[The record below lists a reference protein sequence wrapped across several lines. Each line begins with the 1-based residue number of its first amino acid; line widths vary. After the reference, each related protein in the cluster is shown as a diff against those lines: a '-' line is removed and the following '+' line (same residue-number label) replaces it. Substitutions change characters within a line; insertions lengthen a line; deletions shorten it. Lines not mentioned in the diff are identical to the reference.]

1 MQSPTEFSLLRVR
14 LTPKGGRD
22 ALSKWEADT
31 LYARVAPPPADGAA
45 NRALI
50 DLLSKSLGV
59 SASQITFV
67 RGNFSRDKLLRIEGL
82 PPADLNDR
90 IERALQKN

>member
-1 MQSPTEFSLLRVR
+1 MQSPTAFSQLRVR

-22 ALSKWEADT
+22 ALIKWEAET

-59 SASQITFV
+59 AASRITFV
-67 RGNFSRDKLLRIEGL
+67 RGSFSRDKLLRIEGL
-82 PPADLNDR
+82 PSADLNDQ